1 MRSAIY
7 CRISQDRAGESLG
20 VERQAEECRT
30 LAEHLGHEVEHV
42 YIDNDLSATT
52 GRTRPQFEAM
62 LKAHPESIIVWHQDR
77 LLRLTADLERV
88 ISLNVP
94 VYTVT
99 AGTLDLS
106 TPAGRAVARTV
117 AAWSTYEGEQKVL
130 RQKSANTQ
138 RAASGTWQFS
148 RRPYGYEAI
157 GKGSE
162 RKAVIV
168 PDEAEI
174 VREGYRRYLD
184 GESYYALAA
193 DWNARKVPTF
203 GGPWSM
209 ARVRSMLRNPAYA
222 GERHYKGEYVG
233 EGDWEPTIDKATW
246 TAYVRM
252 RTRRKRAQNWS
263 TSTKHLLSGI
273 ARCGVCG
280 NDLTAR
286 PDHGRMTLVCTASWC
301 VSRGMNDVDALVVDM
316 ILARVSAPSFVK
328 KLRTTAGSAS
338 LKTEVAELRERRD
351 DLALLAVDRLLSRD
365 SVRKQAEALANQI
378 NGLEARLDFVRS
390 KSPLADLVLANGVPA
405 RWESLPLQMK
415 RRVVTELMTVA
426 VNPAPRGRRAFD
438 PKTVEIKWIFKN

>member
-20 VERQAEECRT
+20 VERQAEECRA
-30 LAEHLGHEVEHV
+30 LAEHLGHEIEHV

-138 RAASGTWQFS
+138 RAASGTWQLS

-168 PDEAEI
+168 PDEA
-174 VREGYRRYLD
+174 
-184 GESYYALAA
+184 
-193 DWNARKVPTF
+193 
-203 GGPWSM
+203 
-209 ARVRSMLRNPAYA
+209 
-222 GERHYKGEYVG
+222 
-233 EGDWEPTIDKATW
+233 
-246 TAYVRM
+246 
-252 RTRRKRAQNWS
+252 
-263 TSTKHLLSGI
+263 
-273 ARCGVCG
+273 
-280 NDLTAR
+280 
-286 PDHGRMTLVCTASWC
+286 
-301 VSRGMNDVDALVVDM
+301 
-316 ILARVSAPSFVK
+316 
-328 KLRTTAGSAS
+328 
-338 LKTEVAELRERRD
+338 
-351 DLALLAVDRLLSRD
+351 
-365 SVRKQAEALANQI
+365 
-378 NGLEARLDFVRS
+378 
-390 KSPLADLVLANGVPA
+390 
-405 RWESLPLQMK
+405 
-415 RRVVTELMTVA
+415 
-426 VNPAPRGRRAFD
+426 
-438 PKTVEIKWIFKN
+438 